1 MGKSGMPIV
10 SASGIGPRG
19 QMLSRPFSYGR
30 AARIERYAQRY
41 PGHVASVEQD
51 ETLGLKESF
60 ETI

>member
-30 AARIERYAQRY
+30 AVRNDIPAMWY
-41 PGHVASVEQD
+41 PSNKMKRSV
-51 ETLGLKESF
+51 
-60 ETI
+60 